1 MDTTP
6 AWQLQPPSSSS
17 RLWLFLLVVV
27 LPVAITAG
35 AIAYTVNDPG
45 PKQLIGGSV
54 LLTNAVILAGILV
67 LMLAIHGFI
76 ARAMRRHAVTLDGNG
91 LAIATS
97 FYSRKLDWR
106 ELQLSQ
112 ARVVDLGEHTE
123 LKPVLKTNGA
133 SLPGFHS
140 GWFRLRNL
148 HRAFLATVG
157 DTRLVYLPTTAGYDL
172 LLQPRQPQA
181 FVQRLAEL
189 APPGARR

>member
-6 AWQLQPPSSSS
+6 AWQLQPPSPTS
-17 RLWLFLLVVV
+17 RLWLFLLLVA
-27 LPVAITAG
+27 LPVAIAAG
-35 AIAYTVNDPG
+35 AIAYAGDDPG
-45 PKQLIGGSV
+45 PKQLIGGSP
-54 LLTNAVILAGILV
+54 LLTNALILAGILA
-67 LMLAIHGFI
+67 LTLAIHWLI
-76 ARAMRRHAVTLDGNG
+76 ARAMRRHAVTLDSDG
-91 LAIATS
+91 LAITTS
-97 FYSRKLDWR
+97 FYSRRLGWR

-112 ARVVDLGEHTE
+112 ARIVDLGERTE

-148 HRAFLATVG
+148 HRAFVATVG
-157 DTRLVYLPTTAGYDL
+157 GTRLVYLPTTAGYDL

-189 APPGARR
+189 APPGARD

>member
-35 AIAYTVNDPG
+35 AIAYTANDPG

-148 HRAFLATVG
+148 HRAFVATVG
-157 DTRLVYLPTTAGYDL
+157 GTRLVYLPTTAGYDL
-172 LLQPRQPQA
+172 LLQPRQP
-181 FVQRLAEL
+181 
-189 APPGARR
+189 